1 MKQVHSQM
9 AASAWLATSE
19 HEGKVYGLQEELR
32 RQHGSPCLPLLEKAL
47 QHGQQAE
54 PAGPCRAGSI
64 LQELAWEKL
73 HIGNWKDVQMV
84 WRDLYS
90 LGCLLVAS
98 GKLAPS
104 LPPPAASSLPARD
117 KATALHGALRG
128 GQCADVTCLEAG
140 TDSPEIVDPA
150 RCGPAAAEEP
160 AAVSA
165 GVSTADFSS
174 EAAEQPAAVN
184 AGMGMAHFN
193 PETAEGPA
201 ASAQGQAHAPLAAV
215 TCQEPAAAAATAAGE
230 QAGGCSAAPR
240 APQLGAADCPA
251 AAPLGCSAAEA
262 AASALHDLD
271 LAAIMG
277 GPLFRPEVDAAIASV
292 QALLQ
297 QRHEPADR
305 RAEQQAAAPGQAAST
320 APLSEPAC
328 GTAASSDAAASKAGS
343 GTAAANLVPAAGA
356 GVAAADTAAAGS
368 RCHAQSGCLGRGPAG
383 GSRRSAQAPAPGTP
397 TGKRHKAAAGASAGS
412 KSFHRAGVTLP
423 PGSLGPEGV
432 RPPVERLPSLERF
445 LVTYMC
451 APKGGQPAVITDLLR
466 DWPALERWQDLDYLF
481 RVAGLRTVPVEVGR
495 HYMAEGWGQRLM
507 TLSDFIKLHIHQQ
520 QKQQQGS
527 HPAGEVQGGAQH
539 PTAAVGPAL
548 RAGVP
553 ASDALAAGESE
564 PPGSSSPMPQVGY
577 LAQHPLFEQIPALAG
592 DIREPQYCALGE
604 GDVRSVNAWF
614 GPPGTITPLHHDPHH
629 NLLAQVVGTKYVRLY
644 HPRYTQQVRP
654 NAEGLTTNTSQID
667 LEAASSEETAVLAS
681 LQHVDCLL
689 LPGQTL
695 YIPPGWW
702 HFVKAVTVSFSV
714 SFWWQ

>member
-1 MKQVHSQM
+1 M
-9 AASAWLATSE
+9 
-19 HEGKVYGLQEELR
+19 
-32 RQHGSPCLPLLEKAL
+32 
-47 QHGQQAE
+47 
-54 PAGPCRAGSI
+54 
-64 LQELAWEKL
+64 
-73 HIGNWKDVQMV
+73 

-117 KATALHGALRG
+117 EATALHGALRG
-128 GQCADVTCLEAG
+128 GQCAAVTCLEAG
-140 TDSPEIVDPA
+140 TDSPEIVGPA

-184 AGMGMAHFN
+184 AGMSMAHCS

-251 AAPLGCSAAEA
+251 AVPLGCSAAEA

-305 RAEQQAAAPGQAAST
+305 RAEQQSAAPGQAAST

-328 GTAASSDAAASKAGS
+328 GAVASSDAAASKAGS
-343 GTAAANLVPAAGA
+343 GTAAANLVPAADA
-356 GVAAADTAAAGS
+356 GVKAADTAAAGS
-368 RCHAQSGCLGRGPAG
+368 RCHAQSGCLGTGPAG

-412 KSFHRAGVTLP
+412 KSFHRADVTLP

-432 RPPVERLPSLERF
+432 RPPVERLPSLERWAGCVA
-445 LVTYMC
+445 VTCLPAEARGSNQRSLARCWSVRQQRPC
-451 APKGGQPAVITDLLR
+451 AASCLPTCCSGLPAGSDQGRLLR
-466 DWPALERWQDLDYLF
+466 WRGDVRFGHACAVGQQDAMLGPASLLQWPPSCRSRLSFQWPGKAPTGHPCRMQVPGDLHVCPRWWPASGDNRPL
-481 RVAGLRTVPVEVGR
+481 A
-495 HYMAEGWGQRLM
+495 RL
-507 TLSDFIKLHIHQQ
+507 
-520 QKQQQGS
+520 
-527 HPAGEVQGGAQH
+527 
-539 PTAAVGPAL
+539 
-548 RAGVP
+548 
-553 ASDALAAGESE
+553 AS
-564 PPGSSSPMPQVGY
+564 PG
-577 LAQHPLFEQIPALAG
+577 ALAG
-592 DIREPQYCALGE
+592 P
-604 GDVRSVNAWF
+604 
-614 GPPGTITPLHHDPHH
+614 
-629 NLLAQVVGTKYVRLY
+629 
-644 HPRYTQQVRP
+644 
-654 NAEGLTTNTSQID
+654 
-667 LEAASSEETAVLAS
+667 
-681 LQHVDCLL
+681 
-689 LPGQTL
+689 
-695 YIPPGWW
+695 
-702 HFVKAVTVSFSV
+702 
-714 SFWWQ
+714 